1 MAKADISLPDG
12 TKVKIDGT
20 PDEIAAVV
28 QRFKGKPE
36 RPRRAPKAKAQKVQ
50 LVDLLAN
57 LIDGGFF
64 KKKPKDLASVKAAL
78 VAVSAAAR
86 ARRASDG
93 KAERPSREALDFS
106 LPLRAFMKRHARRL
120 GGPQKFTALLA
131 RLTIGEVG
139 VAKSLKEIKN
149 AWNRMTEPM

>member
-28 QRFKGKPE
+28 QRFKGKPD
-36 RPRRAPKAKAQKVQ
+36 RPRRAPKGKAQKVQ

-78 VAVSAAAR
+78 EEMGHHYPVTTLSGAMLREV
-86 ARRASDG
+86 RR
-93 KAERPSREALDFS
+93 RNL
-106 LPLRAFMKRHARRL
+106 RRL
-120 GGPQKFTALLA
+120 KQDKRWTYTG
-131 RLTIGEVG
+131 
-139 VAKSLKEIKN
+139 
-149 AWNRMTEPM
+149 